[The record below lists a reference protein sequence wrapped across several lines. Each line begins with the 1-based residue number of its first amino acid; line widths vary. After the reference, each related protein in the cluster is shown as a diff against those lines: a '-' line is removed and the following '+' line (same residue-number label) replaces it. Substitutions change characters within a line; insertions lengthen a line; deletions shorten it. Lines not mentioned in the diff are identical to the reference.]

1 MLDRTHKYF
10 CRGGDHWKLYIPV
23 LLLAVLLAATSTS
36 ALAENQDQKDR
47 QRVKELRAERAR
59 LARSK
64 AKAAAQINA
73 LAVDDKTLLNA
84 LNDLDDQSQELQFQ
98 VGEIEKDIAAKE
110 AAVLDA
116 RRKENELTK
125 EIESIHLDLQQ
136 RAVDAFIQPSAHI
149 VNQYDIDSLGRSSI
163 KFYLLDYV
171 IGRELDST
179 DALRVAENALEL
191 EQNRVLREQQT
202 AQEMKSTLFES
213 LKDLEEF
220 REQAE
225 ILRAEYQERRL
236 AWENEVSEVRRAD
249 LEIAGEIASIE
260 TAIKKREQ
268 ERLRQEAEARRRA
281 AEEARRLAEQRDG
294 PFQLI
299 QWPSRGKITS
309 GFGIRRHPIFGV
321 LRPHNGID
329 IDGDTGDPVWAS
341 RSGEVVIAARRTGY
355 GNTIVI
361 SHGLGYSTLYA
372 HLSRFSVSVG
382 DEVTSGDRIGS
393 VGSTGWSTG
402 PHLHFEIRIDGKA
415 VNPIPFLPP

>member
-1 MLDRTHKYF
+1 MLDQTHRYF
-10 CRGGDHWKLYIPV
+10 WRGGDHWKLHIPV

-36 ALAENQDQKDR
+36 ALAQNQDQEDR
-47 QRVKELRAERAR
+47 QRIEELRAERAR

-73 LAVDDKTLLNA
+73 LAVDDRTLLNA
-84 LNDLDDQSQELQFQ
+84 LNDLDNQSQELQFQ

-116 RRKENELTK
+116 RQKENELTK

-136 RAVDAFIQPSAHI
+136 RAVDAFVQPSAHI
-149 VNQYDIDSLGRSSI
+149 VNQYDVDSLGRSLI

-191 EQNRVLREQQT
+191 EQNRVLREQKA

-220 REQAE
+220 RGQAK
-225 ILRAEYQERRL
+225 ILRAEYQERRS
-236 AWENEVSEVRRAD
+236 AWENEANEVRRAD
-249 LEIAGEIASIE
+249 LEVASEIASIE
-260 TAIKKREQ
+260 AAIKKREQ

-329 IDGDTGDPVWAS
+329 IDGDTGDPVWAA
-341 RSGEVVIAARRTGY
+341 RSGEIVIATRRTGY
-355 GNTIVI
+355 GNTVVI

-372 HLSRFSVSVG
+372 HLSRISVSVG

-402 PHLHFEIRIDGKA
+402 PHLHFEIRIDGRA